1 MLLTLIA
8 WICRDG
14 PHEFQLDF
22 QSRLRDVLKSRGSV
36 RAFVAPMIR
45 GGDDDDDDDGVMLM
59 WRTSHISLS
68 DYFGGGS
75 WQVMQN
81 IQWGAKSG
89 KSTTPGD

>member
-1 MLLTLIA
+1 
-8 WICRDG
+8 
-14 PHEFQLDF
+14 
-22 QSRLRDVLKSRGSV
+22 
-36 RAFVAPMIR
+36 MIR